1 MLIWSRDS
9 GGRKSHV
16 RFWVR
21 SRVLWV
27 VNQVGA
33 FERGMWEGEEMRWW
47 WARRSSH
54 IVGGFFGGGF
64 LV

>member
-1 MLIWSRDS
+1 M
-9 GGRKSHV
+9 
-16 RFWVR
+16 
-21 SRVLWV
+21 

-54 IVGGFFGGGF
+54 IVGGFSGF
-64 LV
+64 LVLVGGGKMRVLMKDFWK